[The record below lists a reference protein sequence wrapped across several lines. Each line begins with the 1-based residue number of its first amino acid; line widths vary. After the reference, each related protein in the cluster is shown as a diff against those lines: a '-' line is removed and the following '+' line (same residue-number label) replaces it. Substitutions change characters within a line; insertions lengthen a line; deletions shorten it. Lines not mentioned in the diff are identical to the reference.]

1 MSIILRDIENAN
13 ILLNTQSRRL
23 SGLWGLPIFP
33 STLRGEGEGGGD
45 QVERLHPPLNP
56 LPSKGGDY
64 RGIFVFPKS
73 LRGNP
78 C

>member
-13 ILLNTQSRRL
+13 IPLNTQQHIM
-23 SGLWGLPIFP
+23 WGLPIFP

-45 QVERLHPPLNP
+45 PGKRLHPPLNP

-64 RGIFVFPKS
+64 IGIFVFSKY
-73 LRGNP
+73 LRENP